1 MDKEQTWMKRRLG
14 MITASEVGEI
24 MSAKGGIIEGN
35 LSYIRKKRFE
45 RKHGF
50 SMPVSSRAMEIGNA
64 VEPMIHEWV
73 KANFSGS
80 LENLVYSKDCSE
92 IPFWVVDFARF
103 GASPDAYITN
113 EDNIPIHI
121 LEYKTLV
128 GNTSIEF
135 FDDEYT
141 SYEEKKLA
149 VWKDHG
155 DQLLGQFISKDTIG
169 GITLVKYIPQRD
181 EIMSDTDSPLAKWRG
196 TSFTFYRSDY
206 ESSIEEMRNRIRLF
220 DAMIDAEINP
230 AEFKKGEWLLDEE
243 GKLRKK

>member
-45 RKHGF
+45 RRHGYAL
-50 SMPVSSRAMEIGNA
+50 PVSARAMDIGNQQ
-64 VEPMIHEWV
+64 EPMIYEWA
-73 KANFSGS
+73 KANLGLSG
-80 LENLVYSKDCSE
+80 LIYSKDCSE
-92 IPFWVVDFARF
+92 IPFWECEDCPI
-103 GASPDAYITN
+103 GASPDSFTADESTVV
-113 EDNIPIHI
+113 EF
-121 LEYKTLV
+121 KCLV
-128 GNTSIEF
+128 GNTATEF
-135 FDDEYT
+135 FMDTYT
-141 SYEEKKLA
+141 SYEEKKTA

-155 DQLLGQFISKDTIG
+155 DQILAQFASNPKVEQIF
-169 GITLVKYIPQRD
+169 LVKHAPQLD
-181 EIMSDTDSPLAKWRG
+181 DVMQDTDSPLASWRG
-196 TSFTFYRSDY
+196 VVFQFKREDY
-206 ESSIEEMRNRIRLF
+206 VESIEVLKERVRLF